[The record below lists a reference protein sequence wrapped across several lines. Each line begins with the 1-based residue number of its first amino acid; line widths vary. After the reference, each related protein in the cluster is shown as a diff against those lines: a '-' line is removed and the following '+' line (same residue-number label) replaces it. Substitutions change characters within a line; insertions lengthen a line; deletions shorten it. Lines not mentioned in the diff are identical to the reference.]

1 VAVLRHY
8 QVKCGDIGKIK
19 WRESKNEMEE
29 MFQVPLTSFQLPVVP
44 QQIEG
49 VLITNGHAN
58 PYVEPVIDGWLQEQ
72 RDTHRRVVEF
82 MHLDALVDWITKD
95 RLVNELRAALREQ
108 GIDTG
113 EA

>member
-1 VAVLRHY
+1 
-8 QVKCGDIGKIK
+8 
-19 WRESKNEMEE
+19 MEK
-29 MFQVPLTSFQLPVVP
+29 MFQVPLTSFQLPVMP
-44 QQIEG
+44 QRIEG

-72 RDTHRRVVEF
+72 RETHKRLMEF

-95 RLVNELRAALREQ
+95 RLVNELRATLREH
-108 GIDTG
+108 GIDNG